1 LPHSAICVFTANSRD
16 EITAVGRSALGRVG
30 KQARRREFLSAFTLI
45 AAERTGRRGFCIEI
59 RPALLRRDP
68 APSSFSLRAAGRPSG
83 NQPEIRGSICA
94 GQEELSNHSALS
106 LDRMK
111 TRRWRSLERKGGDDI
126 GHPEATYECQA
137 VCETRNSSSIEL
149 DHVQRPQAAHCQI
162 IAKPRQM

>member
-1 LPHSAICVFTANSRD
+1 
-16 EITAVGRSALGRVG
+16 LGRVG